1 MSIDFYWVFHVAFAR
16 NLSHFRC
23 PVCGLNRHQS
33 SWNPE
38 TYDNDIIANTPVGL
52 GRGQGFGIT
61 DENSILGDADIT
73 PRITQRMTSLL
84 NTFIQ
89 EQIITPNDLVKQ
101 LKLLEHIQGQGYVT
115 IQEHRGLMELYLS
128 LVEERDK
135 LKAEKK
141 SAEGDVRELKRKL
154 DEIDKNQ
161 KRKDEADRILGWF
174 YETCDAT
181 MEFDK
186 EFGFV
191 LRISL
196 IDMTLVDDL
205 KKMKSSVSD
214 EVKKMVKERIIG
226 NDEINFILDAF
237 FFSKPPITVSERL
250 LRG

>member
-1 MSIDFYWVFHVAFAR
+1 
-16 NLSHFRC
+16 LSHFKC
-23 PVCGLNRHQS
+23 PICGLNRHLN

-52 GRGQGFGIT
+52 GRGQGFEIT

-84 NTFIQ
+84 NTFV
-89 EQIITPNDLVKQ
+89 EEKIISPNDLVKH
-101 LKLLEHIQGQGYVT
+101 LKLHEHIQGQGYVT
-115 IQEHRGLMELYLS
+115 IQEHNGLQDLCRS
-128 LVEERDK
+128 LVKEREK
-135 LKAEKK
+135 LRAEKN

-154 DEIDKNQ
+154 DEIDKKQ
-161 KRKDEADRILGWF
+161 KLKDEADRILGWF

-196 IDMTLVDDL
+196 IDITLVDDL

-226 NDEINFILDAF
+226 DYKINFILDAL

-250 LRG
+250 LMA